1 MREADL
7 EADVNDG
14 TDEQQLEHEV
24 IKGLLEELPI
34 RCALWRLLPICA
46 EMGNALFKVHGS
58 ETLIQV
64 CFQLV
69 G

>member
-24 IKGLLEELPI
+24 IKGLLEKLPI
-34 RCALWRLLPICA
+34 RCALRRLLSVCP
-46 EMGNALFKVHGS
+46 EMGDALFKIHGS

-64 CFQLV
+64 CFQLI